1 MASAQSTQSIMT
13 EPPRLSSKS
22 LQVLKLIAEGQSYS
36 RIVDG
41 NPELNYHDIF
51 FAAEEAVW
59 LDERIGVL
67 AKAGDPSSR
76 PTEISAMERAKRTFP
91 KAYAPWSA
99 SDDSELAAMHA
110 AGVDKSEMAKHFQRQ
125 PSAIRS
131 RLAKLG
137 LV

>member
-1 MASAQSTQSIMT
+1 MT
-13 EPPRLSSKS
+13 EPPRLSPKS

-59 LDERIGVL
+59 LDERIGTIMQT
-67 AKAGDPSSR
+67 GDPAIR
-76 PTEISAMERAKRTFP
+76 PTEISAMERAKQTYS
-91 KAYAPWSA
+91 KAYAPWSVN
-99 SDDSELAAMHA
+99 DDAKLTEMHTV
-110 AGVDKSEMAKHFQRQ
+110 GVNKTEMAGHFQRQ

-137 LV
+137 LA

>member
-1 MASAQSTQSIMT
+1 M
-13 EPPRLSSKS
+13 ELPRLRAKS
-22 LQVLKLIAEGQSYS
+22 LEVLKLIVDGESYA

-41 NPELNYHDIF
+41 NSELNYHDIF

-59 LDERIGVL
+59 LSERIGAMMGPGETVEPPT
-67 AKAGDPSSR
+67 GDN
-76 PTEISAMERAKRTFP
+76 AMERAKRIYP

-99 SDDSELAAMHA
+99 ADDAELTAMHA
-110 AGVDKSEMAKHFQRQ
+110 AGVGKKELAARFQRQ

-137 LV
+137 LK